1 MTKEVKKTTP
11 LPQIQVFI
19 GRCWSKK
26 YESMGSALERCIL
39 RFDGV
44 QSLEQFGFEL
54 LCSLD
59 SELRL
64 SVFFRVS
71 LFHPDV
77 FEGCSRRFLPIHLVL
92 DICGLHTLR
101 WVQ

>member
-1 MTKEVKKTTP
+1 MNRWDRRWNVAFMTSTAREW
-11 LPQIQVFI
+11 L
-19 GRCWSKK
+19 
-26 YESMGSALERCIL
+26 CIL

-71 LFHPDV
+71 LSHPDV
-77 FEGCSRRFLPIHLVL
+77 FEGRSCRFLPIHLVL
-92 DICGLHTLR
+92 DICGLHALR

>member
-1 MTKEVKKTTP
+1 MTNTAREW
-11 LPQIQVFI
+11 L
-19 GRCWSKK
+19 
-26 YESMGSALERCIL
+26 CIL

-44 QSLEQFGFEL
+44 QGFELFGFGL

-71 LFHPDV
+71 LSHPDV
-77 FEGCSRRFLPIHLVL
+77 LEGRSRSFLPTHLVL
-92 DICGLHTLR
+92 DICGLHALR